1 MSRSIYVAANGIIS
15 FFLWLSSISLY
26 ICSTLYI
33 SHLLYPFLVEG
44 HLGCSHDLPIANST
58 AVAAKNTGVCESFP
72 IMVFSRYTPRS
83 GIAGSYGSS
92 IFNFLRKLYTV
103 FDSGYITLHGW
114 RSLMG
119 CSPWGR

>member
-1 MSRSIYVAANGIIS
+1 MSRFIYGAANGIIS

-44 HLGCSHDLPIANST
+44 HLGCFHVLAIANSA
-58 AVAAKNTGVCESFP
+58 AVAAVNTGMCESFQ

-83 GIAGSYGSS
+83 GIARSYGSS
-92 IFNFLRKLYTV
+92 IFNCYKSIIISHFL
-103 FDSGYITLHGW
+103 
-114 RSLMG
+114 
-119 CSPWGR
+119 